1 MTKKELELVKRE
13 LNDLGFTGTYGKFW
27 GGKAVRGY
35 FGDDW
40 KLIEP
45 KIDWNIIKQLTD
57 KVRNWDFDEWG
68 KIKREDEKDYIVE
81 FDKRFNNVMDY
92 LHKLKE
98 EVNND

>member
-1 MTKKELELVKRE
+1 M
-13 LNDLGFTGTYGKFW
+13 N
-27 GGKAVRGY
+27 
-35 FGDDW
+35 W